1 MRVAIAGA
9 GNVGTYIAQDLRS
22 HGHEV
27 LLIEQNLDIVNRLR
41 DSLDVIWFAGDAC
54 EVSNLHAAGLEGVE
68 VMVAATGDDE
78 DNLVVS
84 LLAKQEFAVPRVVAR
99 VNHPKNHWLF
109 NESWGVDVAVSTP
122 HLLTSLVEEAVSVG
136 SLVRLLTF
144 EGGGASLVEITLADD
159 TPAAGK
165 IVSELGVP
173 RDASLVAVVRDGH
186 VVVPRGDTMLQVG
199 DEVLAL
205 VTSPESEELLK
216 ELLAASK
223 RLV

>member
-9 GNVGTYIAQDLRS
+9 GNVGSFIAQDLRDD
-22 HGHEV
+22 GHEV
-27 LLIEQNLDIVNRLR
+27 LLIEENPDVASRLR
-41 DSLDVIWFAGDAC
+41 DSIDVTWFVGDAC
-54 EVSNLHAAGLEGVE
+54 EVSKLHAAGVEGVD

-84 LLAKQEFAVPRVVAR
+84 LLAKQEFAVPRVIAR

-144 EGGGASLVEITLADD
+144 EGGGARLVEVTLSDKS
-159 TPAAGK
+159 PAINQTVA
-165 IVSELGVP
+165 ELGVP
-173 RDASLVAVVRDGH
+173 RDASLVAVVRGGH
-186 VVVPRGDTMLQVG
+186 VVVPRRDT
-199 DEVLAL
+199 VLFGGG
-205 VTSPESEELLK
+205 ELR
-216 ELLAASK
+216 A
-223 RLV
+223 RLG

>member
-1 MRVAIAGA
+1 
-9 GNVGTYIAQDLRS
+9 
-22 HGHEV
+22 
-27 LLIEQNLDIVNRLR
+27 
-41 DSLDVIWFAGDAC
+41 
-54 EVSNLHAAGLEGVE
+54 
-68 VMVAATGDDE
+68 
-78 DNLVVS
+78 
-84 LLAKQEFAVPRVVAR
+84 VAR

-144 EGGGASLVEITLADD
+144 EGGGARLVEVTMAEDS
-159 TPAAGK
+159 PAAGK
-165 IVSELGVP
+165 IVAELGVP

-205 VTSPESEELLK
+205 VTNDIAEGDLTA
-216 ELLAASK
+216 LLAAAK
-223 RLV
+223 QVL